1 MSLEGSEAPRTARVS
16 LLAWVFELRGRPTG
30 GDLGPPAALVFL
42 PRMFWSW
49 FVGPRCLR
57 FRPTGGALPG
67 FFRGSYRRVCISLP
81 AFLPPPGYR
90 SWPAP
95 VDPASQW
102 SLQPS
107 GD

>member
-1 MSLEGSEAPRTARVS
+1 MSLEGSEASRTARVS
-16 LLAWVFELRGRPTG
+16 FLARVFELRGRPTG
-30 GDLGPPAALVFL
+30 GGLGPPAALVFL
-42 PRMFWSW
+42 QRMFWFW

-57 FRPTGGALPG
+57 CRPTGGALRG

-102 SLQPS
+102 SLQP
-107 GD
+107 